1 MTETKPLDPVTFEVL
16 KNSFIASVD
25 QMAEQILRTCYSFVI
40 YNRDFSSA
48 LHDAEGNSAA
58 QGNQDIAVHVGT
70 LHFTCKDVIRAFDG
84 DMHPGDVYAINDP
97 YAGGTHFSDVR
108 LIRPIFSGGEI
119 IAYSQS
125 NGHWSDVGGSVPG
138 SFDVLAREMFR
149 EGLRITPVR
158 LFDQGRFCKD
168 VAHLIASNTRD
179 PVSII
184 GDIHAQAQATQVCE
198 REILR
203 LVDKYGC
210 ETVTSGFAAVQ
221 DYVERAVR
229 QRLAALPDGEW
240 ETQDFIDR
248 DPLGSEGLIPIKI
261 KLTIKGDRAIYD
273 FTGSHPTIGSIY
285 NSAFGTTFSAVAAG
299 MKTFFPDLPL
309 NSGFYRV
316 FEIIAP
322 ESSIVDAKW
331 PVAVTGFLMPFEK
344 IMNAIYEMWS
354 KIMPHRAIACAFNL
368 EYLLTGG
375 RDARQTEKPIFMFY
389 DWLPGGWGGRN
400 GLDGCNVTTACFGTG
415 LMSQPVEGQERA
427 NPILTTEYEILK
439 DSPGPGKWR
448 GGAGVRKSSV
458 MLAAEGTV
466 ISYICD
472 RERAVVW
479 GIEGGLPSMPHGL
492 TLKRQGADKEEW
504 LGATFSDV
512 RIGTGDEFSRPT
524 AGGGGF
530 GDPLD
535 RDPRMV
541 LEDVADDYVSVERA
555 AKDYGVVIKVI
566 DAELCQYEIDEAATR
581 DSRDVIRRERASW
594 LATDPEQVAA
604 AFRAGKIDKL
614 DVVRRYAVVL
624 DWDSGKLLPIS
635 TAQFREMFHKRSAAK
650 WQIGSGPGVMAGAGR
665 APATHLAAKR

>member
-1 MTETKPLDPVTFEVL
+1 MADMPALDPVTFEVL
-16 KNSFIASVD
+16 KNSFITSVD
-25 QMAEQILRTCYSFVI
+25 QMGEQILRTCYSFVI

-70 LHFTCKDVIRAFDG
+70 LHFTCKDVMRAFEG

-108 LIRPIFSGGEI
+108 LIRPIFSEGRV
-119 IAYSQS
+119 IAFSQS

-138 SFDVLAREMFR
+138 SFDVVAREMFR

-158 LFDQGRFCKD
+158 LFDKGRFCAD
-168 VAHLIASNTRD
+168 VARLIAANTRD

-184 GDIHAQAQATQVCE
+184 GDIQAQSAATQVCE

-203 LVDKYGC
+203 LVDKYGH
-210 ETVTSGFAAVQ
+210 ETVATGLAAVQ

-248 DPLGSEGLIPIKI
+248 DPAGSEGLIPIKV

-273 FTGSHPTIGSIY
+273 FTGSHPTIASIY
-285 NSAFGTTFSAVAAG
+285 NSAFGATFSAVAAG

-322 ESSIVDAKW
+322 KGSIVDARW

-344 IMNAIYEMWS
+344 IMNSIYEIWS
-354 KIMPHRAIACAFNL
+354 KIMPERAIACAFNL

-375 RDARQTEKPIFMFY
+375 LDGRRPDKPIFMFY

-400 GLDGCNVTTACFGTG
+400 GKDGCNVTTACFGTG

-427 NPILTTEYEILK
+427 TPVLTTEYEVLR

-448 GGAGVRKSSV
+448 GGAGVRKTSL
-458 MLAAEGTV
+458 MLAAEKTV

-492 TLKRQGADKEEW
+492 SLKRAGVNEEEW
-504 LGATFSDV
+504 LGAIFSDV
-512 RIGTGDEFSRPT
+512 PIGPGDSFSRPT

-530 GDPLD
+530 GDPLE
-535 RDPRMV
+535 RDPALV
-541 LEDVADDYVSVERA
+541 LEDVADDYVSIERA
-555 AKDYGVVIKVI
+555 AKDYGVVIRAI
-566 DAELCQYEIDEAATR
+566 DAELCDYEVDEAATR
-581 DSRDVIRRERASW
+581 VERDTIRRQRSGW
-594 LATDPEQVAA
+594 LATDPEEVAA
-604 AFRAGKIDKL
+604 QYRAGKIDKL
-614 DVVRRYAVVL
+614 DMVRRYAVLL
-624 DWDSGKLLPIS
+624 DWGTGALLPDS
-635 TAQFREMFHKRSAAK
+635 TRQFREMFRKRSAAT
-650 WQIGSGPGVMAGAGR
+650 W
-665 APATHLAAKR
+665 T